1 MTPRVS
7 PPITTFML
15 ERAFIHILKPLQKLS
30 SAYNSQH
37 FRRHLKRFLFMVQPT
52 FYFGA
57 KISQNVKNK
66 NKREFC
72 NIIFSEKNCQF
83 FLKKLKIIHHI
94 WSLNPD
100 FSFVAFF

>member
-1 MTPRVS
+1 MTPLRS

-15 ERAFIHILKPLQKLS
+15 ERAFIHILKPLQKVS
-30 SAYNSQH
+30 YAYNSQH

-57 KISQNVKNK
+57 KICQSVKMK

-72 NIIFSEKNCQF
+72 
-83 FLKKLKIIHHI
+83 KKKI
-94 WSLNPD
+94 
-100 FSFVAFF
+100 